1 VFIRWGEARIPS
13 AAKAGIQDKP
23 FIAAV
28 NRCATQKQKTKSSF
42 SANCKAD
49 IEARFAIAAV
59 NRCATQKAEDKIE
72 FFSKL

>member
-1 VFIRWGEARIPS
+1 
-13 AAKAGIQDKP
+13 
-23 FIAAV
+23 V